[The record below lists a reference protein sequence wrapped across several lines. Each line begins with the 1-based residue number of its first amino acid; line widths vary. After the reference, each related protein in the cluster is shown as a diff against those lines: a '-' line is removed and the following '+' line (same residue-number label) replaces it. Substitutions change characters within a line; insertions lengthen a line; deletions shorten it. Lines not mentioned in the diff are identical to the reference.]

1 MASES
6 MKAMNAR
13 IQEQNLFNS
22 KGVGE
27 VQVSG
32 RNEDELDMP
41 WMKLTPGRDGLVQV
55 QPLWPAQVCLLP
67 DADPLGRRAYDRE

>member
-1 MASES
+1 MLGNLTADKVVRLTKEVSRRYSSTADKQEMASES

-27 VQVSG
+27 VQVG
-32 RNEDELDMP
+32 VL
-41 WMKLTPGRDGLVQV
+41 
-55 QPLWPAQVCLLP
+55 
-67 DADPLGRRAYDRE
+67 RRCHCQSSFLAFTVS